1 MKAMKRI
8 PSRGPR
14 TIGVAHSY
22 NFIDKHPVLDIM
34 HRAVEVSGYSFKHI
48 HERSG
53 VSVTTLRNWFYGDT
67 KRPSYATVD
76 AVRMAVGAKC
86 VWTDADGNEL
96 RPPRGPVHAWPK
108 PKRKQNG
115 GP

>member
-1 MKAMKRI
+1 MKR
-8 PSRGPR
+8 PTYRAKVR

-34 HRAVEVSGYSFKHI
+34 HRAVAASGMSYQRI

-53 VSVTTLRNWFYGDT
+53 VGVSTLRNWFYGET

-76 AVRMAVGAKC
+76 AVRIAIGAKC
-86 VWTDADGNEL
+86 VWFDAVGNEL
-96 RPPRGPVHAWPK
+96 KAPRGPVHAWPK
-108 PKRKQNG
+108 PPRKKKNG